1 MKKRKGEPEKEP
13 KYPIESVNS
22 ALRLLKLLQERPL
35 RVSEAA
41 EILGVAPSTA
51 HRLLAM
57 LKHHGIAEQDA
68 DSRTYRPGI
77 ALIQVGLSVVKRLDL
92 RESARPH
99 LEQLSRE
106 LGETVHLSIPN
117 GTDILMIDSVESS
130 QRLRVASLAGEVRP
144 AHLRAAGW
152 AYLAQLDQGELE
164 RLYPDR
170 RIPGTDRYPETSRVD
185 LFRKLEQVRENGY
198 ALRLDD
204 ESHIAAIAVA
214 LVDESGRVRGA
225 VGLSLPMN
233 RFDSSKLPG
242 IVDAVRKTCK
252 AIGELGARPP
262 EDDLRPLRH

>member
-1 MKKRKGEPEKEP
+1 MKKKRGEAADGPN
-13 KYPIESVNS
+13 YPIESVNS
-22 ALRLLKLLQERPL
+22 ALRLLKLLQERPI

-41 EILGVAPSTA
+41 DVLGVAPSTA

-57 LKHHGIAEQDA
+57 LKHHELAEQDP

-77 ALIQVGLSVVKRLDL
+77 ALIQVGLSVVRRLDL

-99 LEQLSRE
+99 LEQLARE

-117 GTDILMIDSVESS
+117 GSEILVIDSVESS
-130 QRLRVASLAGEVRP
+130 QRLRVGSLAGEVRP

-152 AYLAQLDQGELE
+152 AYLAELDPAELE
-164 RLYPDR
+164 RLYPER
-170 RIPGTDRYPETSRVD
+170 RIPAKGEYPETSRAD
-185 LFRKLEQVRENGY
+185 LFRKLDQVREHGY

-214 LVDESGRVRGA
+214 LVDEGGRVRGA

-233 RFDSSKLPG
+233 RFDSSRLPG
-242 IVDAVRKTCK
+242 IVDAVRRACK
-252 AIGELGARPP
+252 SISELSGRAAEVIRPIP
-262 EDDLRPLRH
+262 R